1 MRVVEIHLPL
11 ASFATILGDMRD
23 WLDHNR
29 CDTVKFA
36 SATEASGIVRI
47 RVEFPFEDG
56 LAAAF
61 RQRFNPG
68 TTEDAAAAA

>member
-1 MRVVEIHLPL
+1 MRVVEIRLPL
-11 ASFATILGDMRD
+11 ASFATALGEMRD

-29 CDTVKFA
+29 CDAVKFE
-36 SATEASGIVRI
+36 STTEARATVRI
-47 RVEFPFEDG
+47 RVEFPFEDA

-61 RQRFNPG
+61 RQRFDAD